1 VGEGA
6 ATPSPTSAF
15 RTALRSPSTHRGA
28 GANAYAMNLVHNIWQ
43 STIGKKVVMALT
55 GLIGIGFIVSHVASN
70 LAIFTNPAAVD
81 DYAKF
86 LRSFGP
92 LLWVARAVLIA
103 AVILH
108 VVAAVQ
114 LTRRKQAARPVGY
127 RSQEPQVSSF
137 ASRSIRWGG
146 AILLAFVVFH
156 LADLTWGWVNPG
168 FVHLQPSRNM
178 AASLTRWPVALFY
191 LVAMASLG
199 LHIWHG
205 AWSAMRT
212 LGVYR
217 PSAHPLKRAVPAL
230 LAIAVAGG
238 FAAIPLAYLFGI
250 LPR

>member
-1 VGEGA
+1 M
-6 ATPSPTSAF
+6 TLLQNF
-15 RTALRSPSTHRGA
+15 WR
-28 GANAYAMNLVHNIWQ
+28 

-55 GLIGIGFIVSHVASN
+55 GLIGLGFVISHVASN
-70 LAIFTNPAAVD
+70 VTVFKDPVHLD

-86 LRSFGP
+86 LRTFGP
-92 LLWVARAVLIA
+92 LLWVARGVLIA

-127 RSQEPQVSSF
+127 GKQEPQVSTL
-137 ASRSIRWGG
+137 ASRSMRWGG
-146 AILLAFVVFH
+146 ALLLAFIVFH

-168 FVHLQPSRNM
+168 FVHLEPSRNM
-178 AASLTRWPVALFY
+178 EASLTRWPVALFY
-191 LVAMASLG
+191 VAAMVSLG

-212 LGVYR
+212 LGAAR
-217 PSAHPLKRAVPAL
+217 PSNTPLRRVVPVVLAVL
-230 LAIAVAGG
+230 IAGG
-238 FAAIPLAYLFGI
+238 FAAIPLAYLFGV